1 LGVSVFAAVDE
12 NLTQAIIG
20 GAVSHTEV
28 ALGGHHTPVME
39 PSPFA
44 IPAKKLAMWLFI
56 ISDIMTFAA
65 CLVAYGFL
73 RNATPNWPRPF
84 QSYTIIRVMLMTFIL
99 VTSSLFM
106 VLAVRAARAGN
117 RPAAFRWMMITMA
130 AGILFVLLHIREWFA
145 MIAQGVTLF
154 KNPWGTGLFGGA
166 YFSVTGMELLH
177 VIAALIAFVIIG
189 LGYKRGRYTSDDVEN
204 LGLFWQFINIV
215 WMFVVPLVYLMNVA
229 S

>member
-1 LGVSVFAAVDE
+1 M
-12 NLTQAIIG
+12 
-20 GAVSHTEV
+20 SHSDV

-73 RNATPNWPRPF
+73 RNTHPDWPRPF
-84 QSYTIIRVMLMTFIL
+84 HSATIISVMVMTFIL
-99 VTSSLFM
+99 VTSSLTM
-106 VLAVRAARAGN
+106 VLAVRAARAADRAG
-117 RPAAFRWMMITMA
+117 AFRWTMITLL
-130 AGILFVLLHIREWFA
+130 AGLVFVLLHIREWA
-145 MIAQGVTLF
+145 GMIDQGVTFF

-166 YFSVTGMELLH
+166 YFSVTGTELLH
-177 VIAALIAFVIIG
+177 VIAGVIALLIVG
-189 LGYKRGRYTSDDVEN
+189 LGYKSGRYTSDDIEN
-204 LGLFWQFINIV
+204 CGLFWQFINIV
-215 WMFVVPLVYLMNVA
+215 WMFVVPLVYLMSIA

>member
-1 LGVSVFAAVDE
+1 M
-12 NLTQAIIG
+12 
-20 GAVSHTEV
+20 SHSEV
-28 ALGGHHTPVME
+28 ALGGHHVPAME

-73 RNATPNWPRPF
+73 RNATANWPRPF
-84 QSYTIIRVMLMTFIL
+84 QSSTIASVMVMTFLL
-99 VTSSLFM
+99 VTSALTM
-106 VLAVRAARAGN
+106 VIAVRAARAGD
-117 RPAAFRWMMITMA
+117 REGAFRWTMITLVL
-130 AGILFVLLHIREWFA
+130 GIVFTGLHVREWFG
-145 MIAQGVTLF
+145 MMGQGVTFF

-166 YFSVTGMELLH
+166 YYSITGLELLH
-177 VIAALIAFVIIG
+177 VIAALIAFLIVG
-189 LGYKRGRYTSDDVEN
+189 LGYKSGRYNADDVEN
-204 LGLFWQFINIV
+204 CGLFWQFINIV

>member
-1 LGVSVFAAVDE
+1 M
-12 NLTQAIIG
+12 IG
-20 GAVSHTEV
+20 GAVSHSEV
-28 ALGGHHTPVME
+28 ALGGHHTPAME

-56 ISDIMTFAA
+56 IADIMTFAA

-84 QSYTIIRVMLMTFIL
+84 QSSTIASVMVMTFIL
-99 VTSSLFM
+99 ITSSLTM
-106 VLAVRAARAGN
+106 VLAVRAARAGD
-117 RPAAFRWMMITMA
+117 RAAGFRWTMITLA
-130 AGILFVLLHIREWFA
+130 GGILFVLLHIREWFG
-145 MIAQGVTLF
+145 MINQGVTLF

-166 YFSVTGMELLH
+166 YYSVTGLELLH
-177 VIAALIAFVIIG
+177 VIAALIAFVIVG
-189 LGYKRGRYTSDDVEN
+189 LGYKSGRYTSDDIEN
-204 LGLFWQFINIV
+204 CGLFWQFINIV

>member
-1 LGVSVFAAVDE
+1 M
-12 NLTQAIIG
+12 
-20 GAVSHTEV
+20 SHSEV
-28 ALGGHHTPVME
+28 ALGGHHVPAME

-73 RNATPNWPRPF
+73 RNATANWPRPF
-84 QSYTIIRVMLMTFIL
+84 QSSTIASVMVMTFLL
-99 VTSSLFM
+99 VTSALTM
-106 VLAVRAARAGN
+106 VLAVRAARAGD
-117 RPAAFRWMMITMA
+117 REGAFRWTMITLVL
-130 AGILFVLLHIREWFA
+130 GIVFTGLHVREWFG
-145 MIAQGVTLF
+145 MMGQGVTFF

-166 YFSVTGMELLH
+166 YYSITGLELLH
-177 VIAALIAFVIIG
+177 VIAALIAFLIVG
-189 LGYKRGRYTSDDVEN
+189 LGYKSGRYNADDVEN
-204 LGLFWQFINIV
+204 CGLFWQFINIV